1 VPKGAKGRLPVVSR
15 WVSTTDAQLLLPFVE
30 RRRFRS
36 SFETFV
42 LSTEINK
49 HPALGSA
56 GNASC
61 RPKWSV
67 DVDPVF
73 QELIESSS
81 VRKIEAVSS
90 SDCWGSS
97 ASIPYQVGMKLALR
111 VLLD

>member
-1 VPKGAKGRLPVVSR
+1 M
-15 WVSTTDAQLLLPFVE
+15 
-30 RRRFRS
+30 S

-56 GNASC
+56 ENASC

-81 VRKIEAVSS
+81 VRTGKVKLF
-90 SDCWGSS
+90 
-97 ASIPYQVGMKLALR
+97 QVLTVEVHQPQYLTKL
-111 VLLD
+111 V